1 MDAKTATES
10 AMEIALGSHQR
21 GKVNADRA
29 AEVVRE
35 HTCVQTNAEV
45 GDVLV
50 LPMLTLHRS
59 PPSQKSKPRRT
70 LRLDYGLEQLPTP
83 LEWVLSA

>member
-1 MDAKTATES
+1 MDANTATEG
-10 AMEIALGSHQR
+10 AMEIALGSHHK

-29 AEVVRE
+29 AEVARD
-35 HTCVQTNAEV
+35 HTCVQTIAEV

-50 LPMLTLHRS
+50 LPMQTLHRS

-70 LRLDYGLEQLPTP
+70 LRLDYALEQLPTP